1 MIKEGEKNKNKT
13 KAGLPPHSLPHPLQD
28 PEVRAL
34 PVEEIKKL
42 MRREK
47 NKKMAAFSR
56 TKNMLHV
63 SQLEDTVRCPRWA
76 RLERCAPC
84 KHCSCCLAPRGA
96 HCERS
101 ARHDR
106 GRCQP

>member
-1 MIKEGEKNKNKT
+1 MPLYHNTSRLNKT
-13 KAGLPPHSLPHPLQD
+13 SHARAWMQN
-28 PEVRAL
+28 PEIRVL

-63 SQLEDTVRCPRWA
+63 SALEDAVGRVVCCPA
-76 RLERCAPC
+76 CTL
-84 KHCSCCLAPRGA
+84 
-96 HCERS
+96 
-101 ARHDR
+101 
-106 GRCQP
+106 